1 MNILRY
7 IHIIRGKK
15 TPAPYGGDNMGKK
28 ETNEK
33 KTGQKSKNGLR
44 SEGNNNSIMDKLG
57 KSVSKR
63 PKTVIG
69 IIVLISIVMMSFS
82 GMVESDMG
90 MESFTPDSDEIKAF
104 EKINSEY
111 GNTEMVLVAV
121 EAKQGSILERD
132 KMIETLQF
140 IKRLYEDPQVNKTIL
155 EPKNQAVMSIPSF
168 IAQYSIM
175 TSAQQPV
182 QGITI
187 DHEINEISNKSD
199 GEIKQLLGTF
209 LKDPNVPQMY
219 KDYSLLLLPNDYNEN
234 SLPREF
240 IVFIVLDGSLSDD
253 ALSISED
260 RINDISKDIGTEV
273 KGYTYGYQFMMDTML
288 GMADQMAMLFM
299 VSFILIVVIL
309 FITFRTLGETLISF
323 TSLGLAV
330 LWAYGFLGIVGWKSD
345 FLVSMAPILIIGI
358 GVDFSIHSLMN
369 YREKYKENKGELKK
383 TTTLSIG
390 MIGSALG
397 LATLTT
403 AIGFGTNVSSNI
415 PSVQHY
421 GIMAAVGILSAF
433 VLNVTF
439 VPAVKMLSD
448 RRKISKGKTPAFV
461 KREERKI
468 AKSSSNDRDDRSING
483 KSRDSRTVR
492 GLFNLVQKPAIPIT
506 LILLFSVFSL
516 YGAANLTSGYDMT
529 GELPN
534 DSDAKAAIDHLSE
547 NFNLNTEFAM
557 ILVEGDVL
565 DPVFYN
571 ATLNSIANLHDDEY
585 VLINQG
591 QAQIEWLGNYLKLY
605 ADNSGDI
612 NFTNQ
617 YNLLD
622 NDGNGLLDSGFTK
635 QNLTTL
641 VDIAYTTDI
650 SSQYFVHKNPATGE
664 YDGLVIRVFSVTE
677 NYKFGLDLKKE
688 LEDDFKPLSGVAG
701 NIDITGDPI
710 ILGNIIEDI
719 EETSLYSTLYVVL
732 AAGII
737 LTIVFYYRAR
747 SLSLGLLVSLPI
759 FLVVLWIFGTM
770 YMANLPLNMMT
781 AMTGALT
788 IGLGVDYTIHIAHRW
803 LWEYERGKNLRSIHR
818 NTITHT
824 GRDLLA
830 SAATTA
836 TAFGILMSLNAESY
850 FVFGFVI
857 ALAVTTSFIASVV
870 VLPIFLGVWTRYHT
884 PHENISVSETPDSE
898 SFEQFPTADTIQA
911 SGKHL

>member
-1 MNILRY
+1 MV
-7 IHIIRGKK
+7 KK
-15 TPAPYGGDNMGKK
+15 DTNKK
-28 ETNEK
+28 K
-33 KTGQKSKNGLR
+33 AGQKPEKGFR
-44 SEGNNNSIMDKLG
+44 SDNYNNSIMGKLG

-69 IIVLISIVMMSFS
+69 IIVLISIIMMSFS
-82 GMVESDMG
+82 GMVVSDMG
-90 MESFTPDSDEIKAF
+90 MESFTPDSEDIKTF
-104 EKINSEY
+104 EKISEEY

-121 EAKQGSILERD
+121 QAKQGSILEQD

-168 IAQYSIM
+168 IAHYSIM
-175 TSAQQPV
+175 LNTQQPV
-182 QGITI
+182 RDITI
-187 DHEINEISNKSD
+187 EDEIEEISNKSD
-199 GEIKQLLGTF
+199 EEIKQLLNMY
-209 LKDPNVPQMY
+209 LQDPNVPQMY
-219 KDYSLLLLPNDYNEN
+219 KDYALLLLPKDYKQN
-234 SLPREF
+234 SVPTEF
-240 IVFIVLDGSLSDD
+240 IVFIVLDGSLSDET
-253 ALSISED
+253 LGVSED
-260 RINDISKDIGTEV
+260 HINDMSKNIGTDV
-273 KGYTYGYQFMMDTML
+273 KGYTYGYQFMMDTMTD
-288 GMADQMAMLFM
+288 MADQMAMLFM

-309 FITFRTLGETLISF
+309 FINFRTLGETLLSF
-323 TSLGLAV
+323 VTLSLAV

-383 TTTLSIG
+383 ATILSIG

-403 AIGFGTNVSSNI
+403 AIGFGTNLSSNI
-415 PSVQHY
+415 PAVQHF
-421 GIMAAVGILSAF
+421 GIMASVGILSAF
-433 VLNVTF
+433 ILNVTF

-448 RRKISKGKTPAFV
+448 RRKISKGKTPAFEKREKKKSV
-461 KREERKI
+461 KRSTEY
-468 AKSSSNDRDDRSING
+468 RDNRLVNG

-492 GLFNLVQKPAIPIT
+492 GLFKLVQRPAIPIT

-516 YGAANLTSGYDMT
+516 YAAANLTSGYDMT

-534 DSDAKAAIDHLSE
+534 DSDAKEAIDHLSE
-547 NFNLNTEFAM
+547 NFNLNNEFAL

-571 ATLNSIANLHDDEY
+571 ATLQSIANLHDDEY

-605 ADNSGDI
+605 ADNVEDI

-617 YNLLD
+617 YNLID
-622 NDGNGLLDSGFTK
+622 NDGNGILDEGFTK
-635 QNLTTL
+635 QELTAL
-641 VDIAYTTDI
+641 VDIAFAADI
-650 SSQYFVHKNPATGE
+650 SSQYFIHKNPATGE

-677 NYKFGLDLKKE
+677 NYKYGLDLKDE
-688 LEDDFKPLSGVAG
+688 LEKDFKPLSGVAQ
-701 NIDITGDPI
+701 NVDITGDPI

-719 EETSLYSTLYVVL
+719 EQTSLNSTLYVVL

-737 LTIVFYYRAR
+737 LTIVFYYRVR

-770 YMANLPLNMMT
+770 YMADLPLNMMT

-788 IGLGVDYTIHIAHRW
+788 IGLGVDYSIHIAHRW
-803 LWEYERGKNLRSIHR
+803 LWEYDRGRNLRNIHK
-818 NTITHT
+818 NTIAHT

-830 SAATTA
+830 SAVTTA
-836 TAFGILMSLNAESY
+836 TAFGILMFLNAESY

-884 PHENISVSETPDSE
+884 PHENISVYETHDSE
-898 SFEQFPTADTIQA
+898 SLEQFHPADTIQA
-911 SGKHL
+911 SEK